1 MKKVATLGEI
11 LMRLA
16 TPNKERILQAKNL
29 MLITVEGSIMLLF
42 HYLNLGFQPNS

>member
-16 TPNKERILQAKNL
+16 TPNKERILQVLTNL
-29 MLITVEGSIMLLF
+29 IVTQ
-42 HYLNLGFQPNS
+42 LNMEKKTDIPK